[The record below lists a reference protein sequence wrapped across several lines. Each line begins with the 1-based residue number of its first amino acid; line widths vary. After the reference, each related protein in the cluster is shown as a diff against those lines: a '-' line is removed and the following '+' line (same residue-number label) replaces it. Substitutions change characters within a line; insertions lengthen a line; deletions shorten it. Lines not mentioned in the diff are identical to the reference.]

1 MNELERMLLD
11 TDISGTVFS
20 DGFYVTREEFAREAG
35 KVFTVGTFEDNPEG
49 CTKLVVERIKR
60 RGGGKFMDNW
70 TEGYTPCVSMGEDG
84 LSEARSGLSLNGQ
97 DPRDTLF
104 CAAQL
109 YEVAASECRDRAK
122 KIPKQPRTF
131 EYECMKCG
139 KMSHTRI
146 CSSECGKSLYSI
158 QMRTIVINRA
168 YAISTRIG
176 WGIANGKIDMPDSL
190 RENTMKDLEAIIE
203 AAVFR

>member
-11 TDISGTVFS
+11 TDISGTMFS

-35 KVFTVGTFEDNPEG
+35 KVFTVGTFKDNPEG

-84 LSEARSGLSLNGQ
+84 LSE
-97 DPRDTLF
+97 
-104 CAAQL
+104 
-109 YEVAASECRDRAK
+109 DRAE
-122 KIPKQPRTF
+122 KIPNQPRTF
-131 EYECMKCG
+131 EYKCMKCG
-139 KMSHTRI
+139 TKSHTRI

-158 QMRTIVINRA
+158 QMRTILINRA
-168 YAISTRIG
+168 FAIRTRIG

-190 RENTMKDLEAIIE
+190 RENTMRDLKAIIE